1 MRSKMKRMFVVIVV
15 AVVVV
20 KRMVMLLVRYFSD
33 AINSDRG
40 EKVDELL
47 SFRFSRFTRES
58 CRDQ

>member
-1 MRSKMKRMFVVIVV
+1 MRSKTERMFVVIVV
-15 AVVVV
+15 VVV
-20 KRMVMLLVRYFSD
+20 MMLLVRYFSD